1 MRRRLGEDLEKVR
14 RANPGTAL
22 RPGALARLR
31 LLLDDGSR
39 VVLRLSGTGTVTRI
53 VSFIGVGLLMLERDE
68 ERALARVEPA
78 RGRDEMATELA
89 AIRKAG
95 YALTFAEL
103 VDGVCA
109 IGAPVLD
116 ADGYA
121 HASICVF
128 GPQQRMQGRH
138 LKDCIR
144 LAVQAARLVCERLS
158 AKPPESVSGRA
169 RPPRPGPRCGR
180 ARSPCRCR

>member
-1 MRRRLGEDLEKVR
+1 KAM
-14 RANPGTAL
+14 
-22 RPGALARLR
+22 LAFLPEA
-31 LLLDDGSR
+31 DQ
-39 VVLRLSGTGTVTRI
+39 
-53 VSFIGVGLLMLERDE
+53 

-169 RPPRPGPRCGR
+169 RPR
-180 ARSPCRCR
+180 

>member
-1 MRRRLGEDLEKVR
+1 
-14 RANPGTAL
+14 
-22 RPGALARLR
+22 
-31 LLLDDGSR
+31 
-39 VVLRLSGTGTVTRI
+39 
-53 VSFIGVGLLMLERDE
+53 
-68 ERALARVEPA
+68 
-78 RGRDEMATELA
+78 MATELA

-158 AKPPESVSGRA
+158 AKPPESVRGRA
-169 RPPRPGPRCGR
+169 RPR
-180 ARSPCRCR
+180 